1 MRINGGASAALQ
13 TCMFSNNVAT
23 GELTIGATSGG
34 PAIGLV
40 SEPFPSAVWLQG
52 CSFMQN
58 VSPADDDVAAETEEC
73 EVYSDV
79 QFVPRVWS
87 AEQGITVSPQWLQTQ
102 LRRGGAT
109 EATWGPPDGRSFLNE
124 DSRTLV
130 DLRQVRFVLARM
142 KRYISGSLQPLA
154 CYSRRNRVS
163 R

>member
-1 MRINGGASAALQ
+1 MRIDGSASVALQ
-13 TCMFSNNVAT
+13 TCVFSNNVAT
-23 GELTIGATSGG
+23 GELTSGAPSGG

-40 SEPFPSAVWLQG
+40 SKPSPSAVWLQG
-52 CSFMQN
+52 CSFTQN

-87 AEQGITVSPQWLQTQ
+87 AEQAVAVSPQWLQTQ

-124 DSRTLV
+124 DSRTLI
-130 DLRQVRFVLARM
+130 DLRQVRFVLACM
-142 KRYISGSLQPLA
+142 KCYISGSFQSMA
-154 CYSRRNRVS
+154 CYSHRSGAS